1 MTLVGISCCSPF
13 IHRKCHSQKLQLH
26 RHHHTLLLLLKLQ
39 VRTLRA
45 VMRPVIIVVHTLQIT
60 HVLALLCEVSP
71 SSLCAIWKSARPL
84 LWLQV
89 PSHVSCALIKS
100 DCRLFSSQNQG
111 LWPSFTVYSCWFVSS
126 VLLSTLLLVPVFP
139 PLPYVSPLQLSGE
152 VISPAHLS
160 VIAVAKSFKALGD
173 LLHTFSTRKSV
184 ILASQPSEPN
194 FWVLTSDKT
203 G

>member
-1 MTLVGISCCSPF
+1 M
-13 IHRKCHSQKLQLH
+13 K
-26 RHHHTLLLLLKLQ
+26 
-39 VRTLRA
+39 
-45 VMRPVIIVVHTLQIT
+45 PVIIVVHTLQIT

-160 VIAVAKSFKALGD
+160 VIAVAKSFKALGA

-194 FWVLTSDKT
+194 FWVLTKLDNEAVLSAVDT
-203 G
+203 TWGNPDEQVYFLHNRSLSCLSSPSLSCVDRRLRSAR

>member
-1 MTLVGISCCSPF
+1 MHYWHEIEAPTTSTPPQIVAPSQTTGSNVASSHETCNHRRPHTSP
-13 IHRKCHSQKLQLH
+13 HS
-26 RHHHTLLLLLKLQ
+26 
-39 VRTLRA
+39 
-45 VMRPVIIVVHTLQIT
+45 QIT

-71 SSLCAIWKSARPL
+71 SSLCAIWKSARSL

-184 ILASQPSEPN
+184 ILASQPSELN
-194 FWVLTSDKT
+194 FWVLTSDKA